1 MTTSAPP
8 PPNTRQGEFRIGFL
22 VHDVSRVRRT
32 LFDTKIKHLSLTRS
46 RWWAL
51 VQLSRALHRDD
62 DRGMT
67 QTELAEKMEV
77 GKVTVGGL
85 VDHLEASGLVERRAD
100 PKDRRTNR
108 IVITQ
113 RGLSTLVKMSDIGHQ
128 LNLAALENIP
138 EEHVRIAEQV
148 LSRMKTNI
156 IAMLEGGDAQASKGS
171 DDSMG
176 FDPIDE
182 GA

>member
-8 PPNTRQGEFRIGFL
+8 QPNTRQGEFRIGFL

-32 LFDTKIKHLSLTRS
+32 LFDAKIKHLSLTRS

-51 VQLSRALHRDD
+51 VQLSRTLSRDAD
-62 DRGMT
+62 QGMT

-77 GKVTVGGL
+77 AKVTVGGL
-85 VDHLEASGLVERRAD
+85 IDHLEASGLVERRSD

-108 IVITQ
+108 VVITEL
-113 RGLSTLVKMSDIGHQ
+113 GYKTLVMMSDVGHQ

-148 LSRMKTNI
+148 LSRMKANI
-156 IAMLEGGDAQASKGS
+156 IAMLGDADVPAPPTAE
-171 DDSMG
+171 
-176 FDPIDE
+176 DPVAFE
-182 GA
+182 